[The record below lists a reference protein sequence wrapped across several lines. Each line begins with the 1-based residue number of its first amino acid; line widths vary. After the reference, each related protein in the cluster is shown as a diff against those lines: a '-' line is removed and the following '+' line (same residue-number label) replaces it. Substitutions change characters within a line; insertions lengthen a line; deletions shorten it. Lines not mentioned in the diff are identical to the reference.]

1 MNSEGQVDAKR
12 AGVSTGSG
20 VSPEAASEPVSESR
34 PRLVKLTI
42 KNFRCIGNE
51 SVTIDL
57 DDIVVLVGPN
67 NVGKSTILRAYEVVM
82 SEGSAEG
89 QLALDDFP
97 NGKIDPNAL
106 PEIELHTVVFD
117 SGPGDEWTE
126 AAEGG
131 GKLVRERWTWKT
143 PGAPTRL
150 GFNVSL
156 GRWAIE
162 TDPEKVPWG
171 APGVANA
178 RRPQAH
184 RVDAFASPDAQ
195 AGEVVKLLMLAINER
210 VKGRKAGSTGGGD
223 SDFAS
228 LLAGIASLQ
237 KKIVQE
243 SQDQIEGVQ
252 KELTGYVQ
260 RVFPG
265 HCVVFDARPEED
277 LDKALNLFKANPQLL
292 MGPEGGYL
300 SSIGRQGSGA
310 RRTLLWTALRLLA
323 DSGSGKKIGVQRPH
337 VLLLDEPEICLHP
350 SAIREACDVL
360 YGLPVVTGN
369 WQVMVTTH
377 SPCFVD
383 FARDH
388 TSIVRVE
395 RKADGQI
402 AGTTIFRPA
411 LAQFDGDDRDRLKL
425 LNVCDPYVA
434 EFFFGGRTVVVE
446 GDTEYSAFRHVIASQ
461 AEGYQDVHIVRARGK
476 ATIVSLCKILNQ
488 FGCGYSVL
496 HDSDRP
502 TCLKRGSV
510 CANPSWR
517 LNEAIRE
524 ESSKSPDSVRLVAS
538 VPNFEGAYL
547 GLEVTGDKPYN
558 ALESMKA
565 SDDVF
570 IRIKALLD
578 SLLDETKPLPEGA
591 VAWTRL
597 DELETALNGGTNG
610 GKGAPNGGARAPASL
625 ADTKVL
631 SGPPADVEGRRR

>member
-1 MNSEGQVDAKR
+1 MKNGGLMMESGSQVDPKQA
-12 AGVSTGSG
+12 AAV
-20 VSPEAASEPVSESR
+20 VPEIAAEATISR
-34 PRLVKLTI
+34 PRLVKLI
-42 KNFRCIGNE
+42 IRNFRCIGNE
-51 SVTIDL
+51 PVTIDL

-97 NGKIDPNAL
+97 DSKIDPSAL
-106 PEIELHTVVFD
+106 PQIELHTVVFD
-117 SGPGDEWTE
+117 SGPGDEWTL

-131 GKLVRERWTWKT
+131 GKLVRERWTWNS
-143 PGAPTRL
+143 PGAPFRR

-156 GRWAIE
+156 DRWA
-162 TDPEKVPWG
+162 TDADPEKMPWG

-184 RVDAFASPDAQ
+184 SVDAFASPDAQ
-195 AGEVVKLLMLAINER
+195 AGEIVKLLMLGINER
-210 VKGRKAGSTGGGD
+210 VKGRRAGSKEPGD

-237 KKIVQE
+237 KKIVEE
-243 SQDQIEGVQ
+243 SQDQIDGVQ

-277 LDKALNLFKANPQLL
+277 LEKALNLFKANPQLL

-323 DSGSGKKIGVQRPH
+323 DSGTGKKIAAQRPQ

-360 YGLPVVTGN
+360 YGLPAATGN

-377 SPCFVD
+377 SPSFVD

-395 RKADGQI
+395 RKADGEI
-402 AGTTIFRPA
+402 AGTTIFRPG

-425 LNVCDPYVA
+425 LNICDPYVA

-446 GDTEYSAFRHVIASQ
+446 GDTEYAAFRHVIATQ
-461 AEGYQDVHIVRARGK
+461 PEQYQGVHIVRARGK

-502 TCLKRGSV
+502 TCLRLGKL
-510 CANPSWR
+510 CANPSWK
-517 LNEAIRE
+517 LNDSIRE

-558 ALESMKA
+558 ALEVMKA
-565 SDDVF
+565 SDRVF
-570 IRIKALLD
+570 IRIKGLLD
-578 SLLDETKPLPEGA
+578 SLLDATNPLPDGA
-591 VAWTRL
+591 VAWQGIA
-597 DELETALNGGTNG
+597 DLEEALHCGSKNGE
-610 GKGAPNGGARAPASL
+610 ASDAASL
-625 ADTKVL
+625 ED
-631 SGPPADVEGRRR
+631 SQN